1 LFFIEILVHYLV
13 LIVSITFYTN
23 CQVTFKLI
31 YMNNTLNNLNVF
43 HVKDTTLLSKERV
56 ISVDALRGFDMF
68 WIMGGEGILMGLD
81 KVFHNKIS
89 GFINE
94 QLNHVEWFG
103 FHFYDIIMPLFL
115 FLVGIS
121 MVYSYRKRLS
131 TEKSDIPLWKHTIKR
146 IAILW
151 LLGMVVQGNLLSYDI
166 NKFLFYSNTL
176 QAIACGYLIATIIIL
191 YLPVLHQITATVGLL
206 LLYWA
211 IMALIPIGGSTVGA
225 YTPNNNVAQFVDAL
239 ILGRFDDGLDYTWIV
254 SSLNFG
260 ATTMLGVFCGY
271 ILQSG
276 LPKLKKFKSFIL
288 FGAVLILL
296 ALVLN
301 IWHPIIKKLW
311 TSSFVLFSGGLCVL
325 LLAVFYLIIDMWNVR
340 KGTKWMIIIGSN
352 AIFAYVVSHV
362 FGVQLRSMADVLI
375 LGLNPFIGQWYESLS
390 YAGGVLILFAVLR
403 YMYKNKIYIK
413 I

>member
-1 LFFIEILVHYLV
+1 
-13 LIVSITFYTN
+13 
-23 CQVTFKLI
+23 
-31 YMNNTLNNLNVF
+31 MNNIIKNLNVF
-43 HVKDTTLLSKERV
+43 QVKDPTLLSKERV

-68 WIMGGEGILMGLD
+68 WIIGGEGIFMGLD
-81 KVFHNKIS
+81 KVFHNNIT

-121 MVYSYRKRLS
+121 MVYSFRKRLS
-131 TEKSDIPLWKHTIKR
+131 NEKSDIPLWKHTIKR
-146 IAILW
+146 IALLW
-151 LLGMVVQGNLLSYDI
+151 LLGMIVQGNLLSYDI

-176 QAIACGYLIATIIIL
+176 QAIACGYIIATVIIL
-191 YLPVLHQITATVGLL
+191 YLPVVHQITATVGLL

-211 IMALIPIGGSTVGA
+211 IMALIPIGGTTSGA
-225 YTPNNNVAQFVDAL
+225 YTSDRNVAQFVDAF

-276 LPKLKKFKSFIL
+276 VSQMKKLRNFLI
-288 FGAVLILL
+288 FGVLLIVLALILD
-296 ALVLN
+296 N
-301 IWHPIIKKLW
+301 WHPIIKKLW
-311 TSSFVLFSGGLCVL
+311 TSSFVLFSGGICVL
-325 LLAVFYLIIDMWNVR
+325 LLGIFYLIIDIWNVR

-352 AIFAYVVSHV
+352 AIFVYVVSHV
-362 FGVQLRSMADVLI
+362 FGDQLRAMAGVLI
-375 LGLNPFIGQWYESLS
+375 NGLKPFIGNWYETLS
-390 YAGGVLILFAVLR
+390 YTGGVLILFAALR
-403 YMYKNKIYIK
+403 YMYKNKIFIK

>member
-1 LFFIEILVHYLV
+1 MI
-13 LIVSITFYTN
+13 
-23 CQVTFKLI
+23 KLI
-31 YMNNTLNNLNVF
+31 DKLNVF
-43 HVKDTTLLSKERV
+43 HVKDKTLLSKERV

-68 WIMGGEGILMGLD
+68 WIMGGEGIFMGLD

-115 FLVGIS
+115 FLVGVS
-121 MVYSYRKRLS
+121 MVYSFRKRLS
-131 TEKSDIPLWKHTIKR
+131 TEKSDVALWKHTIKR
-146 IAILW
+146 VIILW
-151 LLGMVVQGNLLSYDI
+151 LLGMIVQGNLLTYDL
-166 NKFLFYSNTL
+166 NKFHFYANTL
-176 QAIACGYLIATIIIL
+176 QAIAAGYLIATVIIL
-191 YLPVLHQITATVGLL
+191 YLPVLHQITATLGLL

-211 IMALIPIGGSTVGA
+211 VMALIPIGGNTLGA
-225 YTPNNNVAQFVDAL
+225 YTPDRNVAQFVDAF
-239 ILGRFDDGLDYTWIV
+239 ILGRFDDGYDYTWIV

-276 LPKLKKFKSFIL
+276 VSKIKKFRNFLI
-288 FGAVLILL
+288 FGALLIVL
-296 ALVLN
+296 ALVLD

-311 TSSFVLFSGGLCVL
+311 TSSFVLFSGGICVL
-325 LLAVFYLIIDMWNVR
+325 LLGAFYLIIDIWNVR

-362 FGVQLRSMADVLI
+362 FGDQLRAMADVFI
-375 LGLNPFIGQWYESLS
+375 NGLVPYIGNWFDTVT
-390 YAGGVLILFAVLR
+390 YAGGVLILFAALR

>member
-1 LFFIEILVHYLV
+1 MTD
-13 LIVSITFYTN
+13 LI
-23 CQVTFKLI
+23 K
-31 YMNNTLNNLNVF
+31 NLDVF
-43 HVKDTTLLSKERV
+43 HIKNSTLLSNERV

-68 WIMGGEGILMGLD
+68 WIFGGEGIFMGLD
-81 KVFHNKIS
+81 KVFHNKIT

-115 FLVGIS
+115 FMVGIS

-131 TEKSDIPLWKHTIKR
+131 NDKSEISLWKHTIKR
-146 IAILW
+146 FFILW
-151 LLGMVVQGNLLSYDI
+151 FLGLIVQGNLFTYDI
-166 NKFLFYSNTL
+166 TKFHLYANTL
-176 QAIACGYLIATIIIL
+176 QAIAAGYLIATIIIL
-191 YLPVLHQITATVGLL
+191 YLPVMHQITATIGLM

-211 IMALIPIGGSTVGA
+211 IMALIPIGGNTLGA
-225 YTPNNNVAQFVDAL
+225 YTPDLNVAQFVDAF

-254 SSLNFG
+254 SSLNFA

-271 ILQSG
+271 ILQSTANKYV
-276 LPKLKKFKSFIL
+276 KLRNFII
-288 FGAVLILL
+288 FGVALIIL
-296 ALVLN
+296 ALIWN

-311 TSSFVLFSGGLCVL
+311 TSSFVLFSGGICTL
-325 LLAVFYLIIDMWNVR
+325 LLGAFYLVIDIWNVR

-352 AIFAYVVSHV
+352 AIFAYVISHV
-362 FGVQLRSMADVLI
+362 FGDQLRATANIFINGLI
-375 LGLNPFIGQWYESLS
+375 PYIGNWFDTLS
-390 YAGGVLILFAVLR
+390 YIGGVLILFAVLK

>member
-1 LFFIEILVHYLV
+1 M
-13 LIVSITFYTN
+13 N
-23 CQVTFKLI
+23 KLA
-31 YMNNTLNNLNVF
+31 NKLNVF
-43 HVKDTTLLSKERV
+43 HVKDKTLLSKERV

-68 WIMGGEGILMGLD
+68 WIMGGEGIFMGLD

-115 FLVGIS
+115 FLVGVS
-121 MVYSYRKRLS
+121 MVYSFRKRLS
-131 TEKSDIPLWKHTIKR
+131 TEKSDVALWKHTIKR
-146 IAILW
+146 VIILW
-151 LLGMVVQGNLLSYDI
+151 LLGMIVQGNLLTYDL
-166 NKFLFYSNTL
+166 NKFHFYANTL
-176 QAIACGYLIATIIIL
+176 QAIAAGYLIATVIIL
-191 YLPVLHQITATVGLL
+191 YLPVLHQITATLGLL

-211 IMALIPIGGSTVGA
+211 VMALIPIGGNTLGA
-225 YTPNNNVAQFVDAL
+225 YTPDRNVAQFVDAF
-239 ILGRFDDGLDYTWIV
+239 ILGRFDDGYDYTWIV

-276 LPKLKKFKSFIL
+276 VSKIKKFRNFLI
-288 FGAVLILL
+288 FGALLIVL
-296 ALVLN
+296 ALVLD

-311 TSSFVLFSGGLCVL
+311 TSSFVLFSGGICVL
-325 LLAVFYLIIDMWNVR
+325 LLGAFYLIIDIWNVR

-362 FGVQLRSMADVLI
+362 FGDQLRAMADVFI
-375 LGLNPFIGQWYESLS
+375 NGLVPYIGNWFDTVT
-390 YAGGVLILFAVLR
+390 YAGGVLILFAALR

>member
-1 LFFIEILVHYLV
+1 MID
-13 LIVSITFYTN
+13 LID
-23 CQVTFKLI
+23 
-31 YMNNTLNNLNVF
+31 NLNVF
-43 HVKDTTLLSKERV
+43 QVKNPTLLSKERV
-56 ISVDALRGFDMF
+56 TSVDALRGFDMF
-68 WIMGGEGILMGLD
+68 WIMGGEGIFMGLD
-81 KVFHNKIS
+81 KVFHNHIS

-131 TEKSDIPLWKHTIKR
+131 VEKSNFPLWKHTMKR
-146 IAILW
+146 IVILW
-151 LLGMVVQGNLLSYDI
+151 LLGMIVQGNLLTYDVS
-166 NKFLFYSNTL
+166 KFLLFSNTL
-176 QAIACGYLIATIIIL
+176 QAIACGYLIATVIIL

-211 IMALIPIGGSTVGA
+211 IMALIPIAGSTVGA
-225 YTPNNNVAQFVDAL
+225 YTPDRNVAQFVDAV

-276 LPKLKKFKSFIL
+276 VSKYAKFRNFII
-288 FGAVLILL
+288 FGVSILAL
-296 ALVLN
+296 ALVWN
-301 IWHPIIKKLW
+301 IWHPIIKKIW
-311 TSSFVLFSGGLCVL
+311 TSSFVLFSGGISIL
-325 LLAVFYLIIDMWNVR
+325 LLAAFYLIIDVWNVR

-352 AIFAYVVSHV
+352 AIFAYMVWHV
-362 FGVQLRSMADVLI
+362 FNVQLRSMADVFMI
-375 LGLNPFIGQWYESLS
+375 GLKPFIGNWYETLN
-390 YAGGVLILFAVLR
+390 YTGGFLLIFAVLHD
-403 YMYKNKIYIK
+403 MYKNKIYIK

>member
-1 LFFIEILVHYLV
+1 MIE
-13 LIVSITFYTN
+13 LID
-23 CQVTFKLI
+23 
-31 YMNNTLNNLNVF
+31 NLNVF
-43 HVKDTTLLSKERV
+43 QVKNPTLLSKERV
-56 ISVDALRGFDMF
+56 TSVDALRGFDMF
-68 WIMGGEGILMGLD
+68 WIMGGEGIFMGLD
-81 KVFHNKIS
+81 KVFHNHIS
-89 GFINE
+89 GCINE

-131 TEKSDIPLWKHTIKR
+131 VEKSNVPLWKHTMKR
-146 IAILW
+146 IVILW
-151 LLGMVVQGNLLSYDI
+151 LLGMIVQGNLLSYDVS
-166 NKFLFYSNTL
+166 KFLLFSNTL
-176 QAIACGYLIATIIIL
+176 QAIACGYLIATVIIL

-211 IMALIPIGGSTVGA
+211 IMALIPIAGSTVGA
-225 YTPNNNVAQFVDAL
+225 YTPDRNVAQFVDAA

-276 LPKLKKFKSFIL
+276 VSKYTKFRNFII
-288 FGAVLILL
+288 FGVSILAL
-296 ALVLN
+296 ALVWN
-301 IWHPIIKKLW
+301 IWHPIIKKIW
-311 TSSFVLFSGGLCVL
+311 TSSFVLFSGGISVL
-325 LLAVFYLIIDMWNVR
+325 LLAAFYLIIDVWNVR

-352 AIFAYVVSHV
+352 AIFAYMVWHV
-362 FGVQLRSMADVLI
+362 FNVQFRSMADVFMI
-375 LGLNPFIGQWYESLS
+375 GLKPFIGNWYETLN
-390 YAGGVLILFAVLR
+390 YTGGFLLIFAMLH

>member
-1 LFFIEILVHYLV
+1 MI
-13 LIVSITFYTN
+13 
-23 CQVTFKLI
+23 KLI
-31 YMNNTLNNLNVF
+31 DKLNVF
-43 HVKDTTLLSKERV
+43 HVKDQTLLSKERV

-68 WIMGGEGILMGLD
+68 WIMGGEGIFMGLD

-115 FLVGIS
+115 VLVGVS
-121 MVYSYRKRLS
+121 MVYSFRKRLS
-131 TEKSDIPLWKHTIKR
+131 TEKSDVALWKHTIKR
-146 IAILW
+146 VIILW
-151 LLGMVVQGNLLSYDI
+151 LLGMIVQGNLLTYDL
-166 NKFLFYSNTL
+166 NKFHFYANTL
-176 QAIACGYLIATIIIL
+176 QAIAAGYLIATVIIL
-191 YLPVLHQITATVGLL
+191 YLPVLHQITATLGLL

-211 IMALIPIGGSTVGA
+211 VMALIPIGGNTLGA
-225 YTPNNNVAQFVDAL
+225 YTPDRNVAQFVDAF
-239 ILGRFDDGLDYTWIV
+239 ILGRFDDGYDYTWIV

-276 LPKLKKFKSFIL
+276 VSKIKKFRNFLI
-288 FGAVLILL
+288 FGALLIVL
-296 ALVLN
+296 ALVLD

-311 TSSFVLFSGGLCVL
+311 TSSFVLFSGGICVL
-325 LLAVFYLIIDMWNVR
+325 LLGAFYLIIDIWNVR

-362 FGVQLRSMADVLI
+362 FGDQLRAMADVFI
-375 LGLNPFIGQWYESLS
+375 NGLVPYIGNWFDTVT
-390 YAGGVLILFAVLR
+390 YAGGVLILFAALR

>member
-1 LFFIEILVHYLV
+1 MI
-13 LIVSITFYTN
+13 
-23 CQVTFKLI
+23 KLI
-31 YMNNTLNNLNVF
+31 DKLNVF
-43 HVKDTTLLSKERV
+43 HVKDQTLLSKERV

-68 WIMGGEGILMGLD
+68 WIMGGEGIFMGLD

-115 FLVGIS
+115 FLVGVS
-121 MVYSYRKRLS
+121 MVYSFRKRLS
-131 TEKSDIPLWKHTIKR
+131 TEKSDVALWKHTIKR
-146 IAILW
+146 VIILW
-151 LLGMVVQGNLLSYDI
+151 LLGMIVQGNLLTYDL
-166 NKFLFYSNTL
+166 NKFHFYANTL
-176 QAIACGYLIATIIIL
+176 QAIAAGYLIATVIIL
-191 YLPVLHQITATVGLL
+191 YLPVLHQITATLGLL

-211 IMALIPIGGSTVGA
+211 VMALIPIGGNTLGA
-225 YTPNNNVAQFVDAL
+225 YTPDRNVAQFVDAF
-239 ILGRFDDGLDYTWIV
+239 ILGRFDDGYDYTWIV

-276 LPKLKKFKSFIL
+276 VSKIKKFRNFLI
-288 FGAVLILL
+288 FGALLIVL
-296 ALVLN
+296 ALVLD

-311 TSSFVLFSGGLCVL
+311 TSSFVLFSGGICVL
-325 LLAVFYLIIDMWNVR
+325 LLGAFYLIIDIWNVR

-362 FGVQLRSMADVLI
+362 FGDQLRAMADVFI
-375 LGLNPFIGQWYESLS
+375 NGLVPYIGNWFDTVT
-390 YAGGVLILFAVLR
+390 YAGGVLILFAALR

>member
-1 LFFIEILVHYLV
+1 MIE
-13 LIVSITFYTN
+13 SID
-23 CQVTFKLI
+23 
-31 YMNNTLNNLNVF
+31 NLNVF
-43 HVKDTTLLSKERV
+43 QVKNPTLLSKERV
-56 ISVDALRGFDMF
+56 TSVDALRGFDMF
-68 WIMGGEGILMGLD
+68 WIMGGEGIFMGLD
-81 KVFHNKIS
+81 KVFHNHIS
-89 GFINE
+89 GCINE

-131 TEKSDIPLWKHTIKR
+131 VEKSNVPLWKHTIKR
-146 IAILW
+146 FVILW
-151 LLGMVVQGNLLSYDI
+151 LLGMIVQGNLLSYDVS
-166 NKFLFYSNTL
+166 KFLLFSNTL
-176 QAIACGYLIATIIIL
+176 QAIACGYLIATVIIL

-211 IMALIPIGGSTVGA
+211 IMALIPIAGSTVGA
-225 YTPNNNVAQFVDAL
+225 YTPDRNVAQFVDAA

-276 LPKLKKFKSFIL
+276 VSKYTKFRNFII
-288 FGAVLILL
+288 FGVSILAL
-296 ALVLN
+296 ALVWN
-301 IWHPIIKKLW
+301 IWHPIIKKIW
-311 TSSFVLFSGGLCVL
+311 TSSFVLFSGGISIL
-325 LLAVFYLIIDMWNVR
+325 LLAAFYLIIDVWNVR

-352 AIFAYVVSHV
+352 AIFAYMVWHV
-362 FGVQLRSMADVLI
+362 FNVQLRSMADVFMI
-375 LGLNPFIGQWYESLS
+375 GLKPFIGNWYETLN
-390 YAGGVLILFAVLR
+390 YTGGFLLIFAVLH
-403 YMYKNKIYIK
+403 YMYKNKIYIR

>member
-1 LFFIEILVHYLV
+1 MYKFA
-13 LIVSITFYTN
+13 N
-23 CQVTFKLI
+23 K
-31 YMNNTLNNLNVF
+31 LNVY
-43 HVKDTTLLSKERV
+43 HVKDQTFLSNERV

-68 WIMGGEGILMGLD
+68 WIMGGEGIFMGLD
-81 KVFHNKIS
+81 KVFHNKIT

-121 MVYSYRKRLS
+121 MVYSFRKRLS
-131 TEKSDIPLWKHTIKR
+131 TEKSDAALWKHTIKR
-146 IAILW
+146 VVILW
-151 LLGMVVQGNLLSYDI
+151 LLGMIVQGNLLTYDL
-166 NKFLFYSNTL
+166 NKFHFYANTL
-176 QAIACGYLIATIIIL
+176 QAIAAGYLIATVIIL
-191 YLPVLHQITATVGLL
+191 YLPVIHQITATLGLL

-211 IMALIPIGGSTVGA
+211 IMALIPIGGNTLGA
-225 YTPNNNVAQFVDAL
+225 YTPDRNVAQFVDAF

-276 LPKLKKFKSFIL
+276 VSKLKKFRSFIL
-288 FGAVLILL
+288 FGAVLIVL
-296 ALVLN
+296 ALFLD

-311 TSSFVLFSGGLCVL
+311 TSSFVLFSGGICVL
-325 LLAVFYLIIDMWNVR
+325 LLGAFYLIIDIWNVR

-362 FGVQLRSMADVLI
+362 FGDQLRAMADVFI
-375 LGLNPFIGQWYESLS
+375 NGLVPYIGNWFDTVT
-390 YAGGVLILFAVLR
+390 YAGGVLILFAALR

>member
-1 LFFIEILVHYLV
+1 MTD
-13 LIVSITFYTN
+13 LI
-23 CQVTFKLI
+23 K
-31 YMNNTLNNLNVF
+31 NLDVF
-43 HVKDTTLLSKERV
+43 HIKNSTLLSNERV

-68 WIMGGEGILMGLD
+68 WIFGGEGIFMGLD
-81 KVFHNKIS
+81 KVFHNKIT

-115 FLVGIS
+115 FMVGIS

-131 TEKSDIPLWKHTIKR
+131 NDKSEISLWKHTIKR
-146 IAILW
+146 FFILW
-151 LLGMVVQGNLLSYDI
+151 FLGLIVQGNLLTYDI
-166 NKFLFYSNTL
+166 TKFHLYANTL
-176 QAIACGYLIATIIIL
+176 QAIAAGYLIATIIIL
-191 YLPVLHQITATVGLL
+191 YLPVMHQITATIGLM

-211 IMALIPIGGSTVGA
+211 IMALIPIGGNTLGA
-225 YTPNNNVAQFVDAL
+225 YTPDRNVAQFVDAF

-271 ILQSG
+271 ILQSTAN
-276 LPKLKKFKSFIL
+276 KYVKFRNFII
-288 FGAVLILL
+288 FGVTLIIL
-296 ALVLN
+296 ALIWD

-311 TSSFVLFSGGLCVL
+311 TSSFVLFSGGICTL
-325 LLAVFYLIIDMWNVR
+325 LLGAFYLVIDIWNVR

-352 AIFAYVVSHV
+352 AIFAYVISHV
-362 FGVQLRSMADVLI
+362 FGDQLRATANIFINGLI
-375 LGLNPFIGQWYESLS
+375 PYIGNWFDTLS
-390 YAGGVLILFAVLR
+390 YIGGVLILFAVLK

>member
-1 LFFIEILVHYLV
+1 M
-13 LIVSITFYTN
+13 N
-23 CQVTFKLI
+23 KLA
-31 YMNNTLNNLNVF
+31 NKLNVF
-43 HVKDTTLLSKERV
+43 HVKDQTLLSKERV

-68 WIMGGEGILMGLD
+68 WIMGGEGIFMGLD

-115 FLVGIS
+115 FLVGVS
-121 MVYSYRKRLS
+121 MVYSFRKRLS
-131 TEKSDIPLWKHTIKR
+131 TEKSDVALWKHTIKR
-146 IAILW
+146 VIILW
-151 LLGMVVQGNLLSYDI
+151 LLGMIVQGNLLTYDL
-166 NKFLFYSNTL
+166 NKFHFYANTL
-176 QAIACGYLIATIIIL
+176 QAIAAGYLIATVIIL
-191 YLPVLHQITATVGLL
+191 YLPVLHQITATLGLL

-211 IMALIPIGGSTVGA
+211 VMALIPIGGNTLGA
-225 YTPNNNVAQFVDAL
+225 YTPDRNVAQFVDAF
-239 ILGRFDDGLDYTWIV
+239 ILGRFDDGYDYTWIV

-271 ILQSG
+271 ILQSRVS
-276 LPKLKKFKSFIL
+276 KIKKFRNFLI
-288 FGAVLILL
+288 FGAVLIVL
-296 ALVLN
+296 ALVLD

-311 TSSFVLFSGGLCVL
+311 TSSFVLFSGGICVL
-325 LLAVFYLIIDMWNVR
+325 LLGAFYLIIDIWNVR

-362 FGVQLRSMADVLI
+362 FGDQLRAMADVFI
-375 LGLNPFIGQWYESLS
+375 NGLVPYIGNWFDTVT
-390 YAGGVLILFAVLR
+390 YAGGVLILFAALR